1 MPHVLETPS
10 ELPFTWTV
18 TPRSGH
24 LSTHHLP
31 DPWYLFSSPTSEPVG
46 VRAQG
51 GGGVRQTGL
60 GGRLRQEHGP
70 RNTWTSTHTWGQPG
84 CYLSAGPHE
93 GGTQRPQ
100 ALLAGS
106 QAQSREVGSGDL
118 KTNAGFNLGHGNA
131 RGLCSL
137 GKECPGQGQAQP

>member
-1 MPHVLETPS
+1 M
-10 ELPFTWTV
+10 
-18 TPRSGH
+18 
-24 LSTHHLP
+24 
-31 DPWYLFSSPTSEPVG
+31 
-46 VRAQG
+46 
-51 GGGVRQTGL
+51 RQTRV

-70 RNTWTSTHTWGQPG
+70 RNTWTSAHTWGQAG
-84 CYLSAGPHE
+84 CYLSAGPHK

-106 QAQSREVGSGDL
+106 QAQSGEVGSGDL

-137 GKECPGQGQAQP
+137 STECPGQGQAQP